1 MRRFIRGLGTLM
13 VLAGIGTLL
22 WAVAVWRWEDP
33 FTSLYTAWKQRGLES
48 AFEER
53 LAAYPPDRQR
63 DDNEPL
69 VVDRQ
74 QLRLD
79 AKRYRG
85 TLKRGEAI
93 GRLHVPRIG
102 LNVIVVNGTDT
113 KTLKKGPGRYL
124 GSYVPGE
131 GQLVYVAGHR
141 TTYGAP
147 FSRIEALRRGDR
159 VTLEMPYAT
168 FVYAVTGYRIVP
180 ATQLS
185 VLKSH
190 GREVLALQ
198 ACHPRF
204 FATKRYIA
212 YARPLRV
219 VPRGVSADVAMRLA
233 ARERTPG

>member
-1 MRRFIRGLGTLM
+1 MRRFVRTLGTLM
-13 VLAGIGTLL
+13 ILAGVGTLL
-22 WAVAVWRWEDP
+22 WAFVVWRWEDP
-33 FTSLYTAWKQRGLES
+33 FTSLYTSYKQRGLES

-53 LAAYPPDRQR
+53 LSAYPPDRQR
-63 DDNEPL
+63 GDQSL
-69 VVDRQ
+69 AVDRS
-74 QLRLD
+74 QLRAD

-93 GRLHVPRIG
+93 GRLRVPRID

-113 KTLKKGPGRYL
+113 NTLKKGPGRYL
-124 GSYVPGE
+124 GSSVPGE

-147 FSRIEALRRGDR
+147 FARIEALRPGDR

-168 FVYAVTGYRIVP
+168 FVYAVTGYRIVR

-185 VLKSH
+185 VLKSR

-219 VPRGVSADVAMRLA
+219 VPRGVSADEALRLA
-233 ARERTPG
+233 ARDA